1 LSLTKIDS
9 SSPPLFFYGS
19 PEDQSQAQVELD
31 RERDSK
37 PFDISSQPL
46 VKPRQSQSKD
56 FRSLEEVNPRQ
67 VKPLQ
72 LEELNRTQIKP
83 RKARTFRE
91 SKYVTLDELRTFPG
105 FEFLATVEPQAEPIQ
120 AQTFQDSRPVRADQN
135 QGTELET
142 TMNHEPNELTPF
154 DRVESQVRPKQ
165 DREDDFHP
173 SQGLD
178 PAQSSKDRMFDF
190 QPFRV
195 LDETKFEPRQG
206 PAQGSD
212 ESELKSKD
220 RQERMDDLKPFEE
233 NGVTHEQQNEPK
245 IGEPKPD
252 FRSTRGHQEKR
263 VENVEPNQESTY
275 EGHSAPKQDPS
286 SHEGLGTTDPSV
298 KSHHGIREKNVEPFQ
313 DRANEELGVIKSD
326 TGFKFSDRQV
336 EMRGESEE
344 PKQKRVTKEVVMIKP
359 RSNPVLKLFGGQH
372 EMGGEYLKPKQDRTF
387 ESPIDTIEH
396 RTDTG
401 YKPIEEIEEEEQVEP
416 DGELKVA
423 IEYEVEPRHDRMD
436 DFKPDG
442 GLVPVNET
450 MLRAVGLVEEEVFLF
465 ILYSTKFFT

>member
-1 LSLTKIDS
+1 MSLTKIDS

-46 VKPRQSQSKD
+46 VKPRQSQSK
-56 FRSLEEVNPRQ
+56 EEVNPRQ

-142 TMNHEPNELTPF
+142 TMNHEPNELTPL
-154 DRVESQVRPKQ
+154 DRVESHVRPKQ

-233 NGVTHEQQNEPK
+233 NGVTHEQQDQPKNDEPK
-245 IGEPKPD
+245 SD

-275 EGHSAPKQDPS
+275 EGQSEPKQDPS
-286 SHEGLGTTDPSV
+286 GHEGLGTTDPSV

-313 DRANEELGVIKSD
+313 DRANEELGMIKPRTES
-326 TGFKFSDRQV
+326 GFKFSVHQD
-336 EMRGESEE
+336 EMREESEE
-344 PKQKRVTKEVVMIKP
+344 PKQERVNEEIVMIKP
-359 RSNPVLKLFGGQH
+359 RSNPVLKLFGKQH
-372 EMGGEYLKPKQDRTF
+372 EMGDKYLKPKQDRTL

-423 IEYEVEPRHDRMD
+423 TEYEVEPRHDRMD

-465 ILYSTKFFT
+465 IFYSTKFYI